1 LSRIL
6 EFAVKVRVLK
16 YKGVISIWDG
26 CDEAADALFNPN
38 NGKWSFWYD
47 RLGVGI
53 IHNSFVWA
61 HQADPNAKLIIVDHP
76 ILESTKGAPPLE
88 TRVFEGIREKFFQL
102 LRMFKERNTPVD
114 GVDIENNFWIYA
126 PPSYDYMVEILG
138 KIKEM
143 GYTIY
148 APETM
153 VNMSEYYIPWRER
166 SKQTSLV
173 VDKETTQAQ
182 IYADVARA
190 YLDIG
195 AHIGFGGVNDGV
207 NWMTIFVDSNAN
219 PTLFDKDGNPKKA
232 YFSVKKVL
240 EQKISTRT
248 S

>member
-1 LSRIL
+1 
-6 EFAVKVRVLK
+6 
-16 YKGVISIWDG
+16 
-26 CDEAADALFNPN
+26 
-38 NGKWSFWYD
+38 
-47 RLGVGI
+47 
-53 IHNSFVWA
+53 
-61 HQADPNAKLIIVDHP
+61 
-76 ILESTKGAPPLE
+76 
-88 TRVFEGIREKFFQL
+88 
-102 LRMFKERNTPVD
+102 MFKERNTPVD